1 VPEVFA
7 IVPASAKPIWLL
19 AAICLLL
26 SMILPAF
33 AYTGYSSRHSRIE
46 VGGGQLRLV
55 GDFWG
60 RSIPVQSLQLEQSA
74 VLDLRASSE
83 YAPRRRTLGTGLPG
97 YASGWFRLHSGE
109 KALVYLTD
117 RESVIYLPTSLGYS
131 LLLSADRPR
140 ELLAAL
146 HSEAGR

>member
-1 VPEVFA
+1 MPEVFA

-26 SMILPAF
+26 SMILLAL

-46 VGGGQLRLV
+46 VGDGQLRLV

-83 YAPRRRTLGTGLPG
+83 YASRRRTLGTGLPG

>member
-19 AAICLLL
+19 AAICSLLA
-26 SMILPAF
+26 MILLAL
-33 AYTGYSSRHSRIE
+33 AYTAYSSRHSRIE
-46 VGGGQLRLV
+46 VGDGQLRLV

-60 RSIPVQSLQLEQSA
+60 RSIAVQSLQLDRSA
-74 VLDLRASSE
+74 VLDLRTSSE

-97 YASGWFRLHSGE
+97 YTSGWFRLHSGE